1 MTLPARN
8 PAPYLATTLVAL
20 LLTACGGG
28 GSGSG
33 SDGSAGGSANQAPSI
48 SGVASPTAT
57 VGQAYSFQPTAS
69 DPEGKKLTF
78 SISGKPGWASFDAST
93 GRLSGTPGAS
103 DAGTSSNIV
112 ISVSDGTNTV
122 SLAAFVLTVG
132 SAGAGTAT
140 VRWIAPSTNED
151 GSPLTNLAG
160 YRIRYGRSLEN
171 PDQSVTISGATV
183 TSHRIG
189 GLTTGTWYFRLSSF
203 TNVGVESKPSAPA
216 SKTIQ

>member
-1 MTLPARN
+1 MTRPTHN

-28 GSGSG
+28 GGGNG

-69 DPEGKKLTF
+69 DPEGKSLKF
-78 SISGKPGWASFDAST
+78 SITGKPGWASFDAST

-103 DAGTSSNIV
+103 DAGTSSTIV

-122 SLAAFVLTVG
+122 SLASFVLSVAA
-132 SAGAGTAT
+132 AGTGTAT
-140 VRWIAPSTNED
+140 VRWVAPTANVD

-160 YRIRYGRSLEN
+160 FRIRYGKSLSN
-171 PDQSVTISGATV
+171 LDQSVTISGA
-183 TSHRIG
+183 SANSYRIT
-189 GLTTGTWYFRLSSF
+189 GLTTGTWYFTLSAF
-203 TNVGVESKPSAPA
+203 TNVGVESKPSAAA
-216 SKTIQ
+216 SKTIG

>member
-1 MTLPARN
+1 MTRPARN
-8 PAPYLATTLVAL
+8 PAPYLAMTLVAL

-28 GSGSG
+28 GSSGG

-78 SISGKPGWASFDAST
+78 SINGKPGWASFDAST

-140 VRWIAPSTNED
+140 VRWVAPTANVD

-160 YRIRYGRSLEN
+160 FRIRYGKNLASL
-171 PDQSVTISGATV
+171 DQSVTISGAAT
-183 TSHRIG
+183 TSYRIT
-189 GLTTGTWYFRLSSF
+189 GLTTGIWYFTLSAF
-203 TNVGVESKPSAPA
+203 TNVGVESKPSAVA
-216 SKTIQ
+216 SKTIN

>member
-1 MTLPARN
+1 MTRPARN

-28 GSGSG
+28 GSSGG

-78 SISGKPGWASFDAST
+78 SINGKPGWASFDAST

-140 VRWIAPSTNED
+140 VRWVAPTANVD

-160 YRIRYGRSLEN
+160 FRIRYGKNLASL
-171 PDQSVTISGATV
+171 DQSVTISGAAT
-183 TSHRIG
+183 TSYRIT
-189 GLTTGTWYFRLSSF
+189 GLTTGIWYFTLSAF
-203 TNVGVESKPSAPA
+203 TNVGVESKPSAVA
-216 SKTIQ
+216 SKTIN

>member
-1 MTLPARN
+1 MTRPARN

-28 GSGSG
+28 GGSNG

-48 SGVASPTAT
+48 AGVASPTAT

-103 DAGTSSNIV
+103 DAGTSSTIV

-122 SLAAFVLTVG
+122 SLASFVLSVG
-132 SAGAGTAT
+132 AAGVGTAT
-140 VRWIAPSTNED
+140 VRWVAPTSNVD

-160 YRIRYGRSLEN
+160 FRIRYGRNLSSL
-171 PDQSVTISGATV
+171 DQSVTISGAST
-183 TSHRIG
+183 TSYRIT
-189 GLTTGTWYFRLSSF
+189 GLTTGTWYFTLSAF
-203 TNVGVESKPSAPA
+203 TNVGVESKPSPAA
-216 SKTIQ
+216 SKTIG

>member
-1 MTLPARN
+1 MTRPARN
-8 PAPYLATTLVAL
+8 PAPLLATTLAAL

-28 GSGSG
+28 GGGNG

-78 SISGKPGWASFDAST
+78 SINGKPGWASFDAST

-140 VRWIAPSTNED
+140 VRWVAPTANVD

-160 YRIRYGRSLEN
+160 FRIRYGKNLASL
-171 PDQSVTISGATV
+171 DQSVTISGAAT
-183 TSHRIG
+183 TSYRIT
-189 GLTTGTWYFRLSSF
+189 GLTTGIWYFTLSAF
-203 TNVGVESKPSAPA
+203 TNVGVESKPSAVA
-216 SKTIQ
+216 SKTIN

>member
-1 MTLPARN
+1 M
-8 PAPYLATTLVAL
+8 
-20 LLTACGGG
+20 
-28 GSGSG
+28 
-33 SDGSAGGSANQAPSI
+33 
-48 SGVASPTAT
+48 ASPTAT

-69 DPEGKKLTF
+69 DPEGKSLKF
-78 SISGKPGWASFDAST
+78 SITGKPGWASFDAST

-103 DAGTSSNIV
+103 DAGSSSTIV

-122 SLAAFVLTVG
+122 SLSAFVLSVTA
-132 SAGAGTAT
+132 AGTGTAT
-140 VRWIAPSTNED
+140 LRWIAPNTNED

-171 PDQSVTISGATV
+171 PDQSVTIPVATT
-183 TSHRIG
+183 TSYRIS

>member
-1 MTLPARN
+1 MSRPARN
-8 PAPYLATTLVAL
+8 PAPFLTTTLVAL

-33 SDGSAGGSANQAPSI
+33 NDGSAGGSANQAPSI

-57 VGQAYSFQPTAS
+57 VGQAYRFQPPAS

-140 VRWIAPSTNED
+140 VRWVAPTANVD

-160 YRIRYGRSLEN
+160 FRIRYGKSLSN
-171 PDQSVTISGATV
+171 LDQSVTISGATTTSYKV
-183 TSHRIG
+183 T
-189 GLTTGTWYFRLSSF
+189 GLTTGTWYFTLSAF
-203 TNVGVESKPSAPA
+203 TNVGVESKPSAAA
-216 SKTIQ
+216 SKTIG

>member
-1 MTLPARN
+1 MTRPTRN

-28 GSGSG
+28 GGGNG

-78 SISGKPGWASFDAST
+78 SITGKPGWATFDAST
-93 GRLSGTPGAS
+93 GRLAGTPGAS
-103 DAGTSSNIV
+103 DAGTSSNVV

-122 SLAAFVLTVG
+122 SLASFVLSVG
-132 SAGAGTAT
+132 AAGVGTAT
-140 VRWIAPSTNED
+140 VHWVAPTTNVD

-160 YRIRYGRSLEN
+160 FRIRYGKNLASL
-171 PDQSVTISGATV
+171 DQSVTISGAAT
-183 TSHRIG
+183 TSYRIT
-189 GLTTGTWYFRLSSF
+189 GLTTGTWYFTLSAF
-203 TNVGVESKPSAPA
+203 TNVGVESKPSAAA
-216 SKTIQ
+216 SKTIG

>member
-1 MTLPARN
+1 MTRPTHN

-28 GSGSG
+28 GGGNG

-78 SISGKPGWASFDAST
+78 SINGKPGWASFDAST

-140 VRWIAPSTNED
+140 VRWVAPTANVD

-160 YRIRYGRSLEN
+160 FRIRYGKNLASL
-171 PDQSVTISGATV
+171 DQSVTISGAAT
-183 TSHRIG
+183 TSYRIT
-189 GLTTGTWYFRLSSF
+189 GLTTGIWYFTLSAF
-203 TNVGVESKPSAPA
+203 TNVGVESKPSAVA
-216 SKTIQ
+216 SKTIN